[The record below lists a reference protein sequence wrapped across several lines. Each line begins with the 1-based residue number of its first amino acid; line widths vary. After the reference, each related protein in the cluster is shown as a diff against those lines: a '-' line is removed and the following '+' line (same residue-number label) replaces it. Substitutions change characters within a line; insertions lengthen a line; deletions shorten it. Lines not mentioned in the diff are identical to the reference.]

1 VTRARTR
8 TARELRRHE
17 TTAERVLWELVR
29 GRKLLGSK
37 FRRQAP
43 IGRFIVDFLCHER
56 ARVVEA
62 DGPIHVDRVEYDAER
77 EAWLARQGFTVLR
90 FSNAQVLSEPHA
102 VQRRILATPPGG
114 RAGVFRVKLILRPLP
129 RVEDSRADGR
139 ARWR

>member
-1 VTRARTR
+1 
-8 TARELRRHE
+8 
-17 TTAERVLWELVR
+17 VLWELVR

-102 VQRRILATPPGG
+102 VQRRILATLSRLALTIGSIALCG
-114 RAGVFRVKLILRPLP
+114 IDGIVCDEFRASVAVSP
-129 RVEDSRADGR
+129 A
-139 ARWR
+139 